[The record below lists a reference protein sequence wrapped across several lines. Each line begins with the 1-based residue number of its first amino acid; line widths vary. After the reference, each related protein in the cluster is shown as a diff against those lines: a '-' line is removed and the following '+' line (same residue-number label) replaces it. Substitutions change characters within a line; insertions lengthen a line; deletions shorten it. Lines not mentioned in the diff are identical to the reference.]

1 MRIKKYICATILFCI
16 VLFGMTICASAK
28 MKENDEYQY
37 EIIKRNGIYMHSS
50 ENVFGDIEQG
60 IYLYRY
66 LGNQTEVEIPEEI
79 DGLPVIRMSCACF
92 DENENLQKVTIPKS
106 MVWIDGFSNCTN
118 LVNVVMEEG
127 LRVIGCDAFTNCT
140 SLEKID
146 LPDSVDFIG
155 GFELDC
161 STFSHCTSL
170 KEIRLP
176 KNLKRMDNYAFSGC
190 SSLEKV
196 DLPEKLE
203 YISDGCFAGC
213 SALKSVVIPNNC
225 TYIAPRAFRNC
236 TSLEKVTLPSALQ
249 VIDAEAFY
257 GCSSLY
263 KIKFPKGLKVI
274 ETDAF
279 RNSGLKGTTIPA
291 TVTKIGK
298 RAFAHCVSMKKV
310 IIKGKNTT
318 ILSLAFKGINPKAVF
333 DVPNHFIQTYQ
344 KRLTKRETG
353 FLKNSM
359 KII

>member
-1 MRIKKYICATILFCI
+1 MRIKKYICTTILFCI
-16 VLFGMTICASAK
+16 ILFGMTICASAK

-79 DGLPVIRMSCACF
+79 DGLPVIRMSGVCF
-92 DENENLQKVTIPKS
+92 DKNENLQKVTIPKS

-140 SLEKID
+140 SLKKIN
-146 LPDSVDFIG
+146 LPDSVGFIG

-161 STFSHCTSL
+161 SSFSHCTSL
-170 KEIRLP
+170 KEIHLP
-176 KNLKRMDNYAFSGC
+176 KNLKRMDNYAFS
-190 SSLEKV
+190 
-196 DLPEKLE
+196 
-203 YISDGCFAGC
+203 
-213 SALKSVVIPNNC
+213 
-225 TYIAPRAFRNC
+225 
-236 TSLEKVTLPSALQ
+236 
-249 VIDAEAFY
+249 

-291 TVTKIGK
+291 SVTKIGK
-298 RAFAHCVSMKKV
+298 RAFAHCASMKKV

-318 ILSLAFKGINPKAVF
+318 ILSLTFNGINPKAVF
-333 DVPNHFIQTYQ
+333 DVPNHFIQTYK

-359 KII
+359 KVI